1 MQFNSNFCC
10 VVCNKF
16 WQDHEMLYELE
27 HERYMNKKAIGKDFI
42 PFAESSEIY
51 DALYN
56 KK

>member
-1 MQFNSNFCC
+1 
-10 VVCNKF
+10 
-16 WQDHEMLYELE
+16 MLYELE